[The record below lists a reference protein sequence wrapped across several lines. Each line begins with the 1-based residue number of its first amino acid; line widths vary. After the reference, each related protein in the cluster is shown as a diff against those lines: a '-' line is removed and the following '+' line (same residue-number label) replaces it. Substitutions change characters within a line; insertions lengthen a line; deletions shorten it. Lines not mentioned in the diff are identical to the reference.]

1 MSSGTRSRSPP
12 RNGPISAAGSGSF
25 AGAGGIKRMH
35 GFSVSAAA
43 EEDEGDLAANAP
55 KRPREASLPS
65 AGNSS
70 MRVVLPSGQSQSGG
84 ESTPASVGAESPAAP
99 TTVVGIAESLSDYN
113 RNKAGAGEEY
123 GSEEGGEGASPPQ
136 VAPPSVPMP
145 SYPKKVSKAPVGKVV
160 ETGQEHTG
168 RWTKEE
174 HDAFLVGL
182 KMYGKEWKK

>member
-12 RNGPISAAGSGSF
+12 RNGPGPATSGS
-25 AGAGGIKRMH
+25 AGGGKRMH
-35 GFSVSAAA
+35 GFSVAAA
-43 EEDEGDLAANAP
+43 AGDDGDDLAANAQ

-65 AGNSS
+65 ADTSS

-84 ESTPASVGAESPAAP
+84 ESTPASATAESPMAP
-99 TTVVGIAESLSDYN
+99 TTIVGIADSLSDYN
-113 RNKAGAGEEY
+113 RSKAGANEEY
-123 GSEEGGEGASPPQ
+123 ESEEEEASPP
-136 VAPPSVPMP
+136 PPPPPPVQMP

-160 ETGQEHTG
+160 ESGQEHTG